1 LNQISG
7 ITQEEEKERN
17 EGIDSVLL
25 ADNSPVNAAPVKS
38 QKTNNS
44 SKQMKEMEAN
54 IQNLMFGT
62 QKTVGAKIQNFDPSN
77 DLFKPAGESQ
87 QKIGGGSL
95 FGD

>member
-38 QKTNNS
+38 QKANNS

-77 DLFKPAGESQ
+77 DLFNPVGESQ

>member
-38 QKTNNS
+38 QKANNS
-44 SKQMKEMEAN
+44 S
-54 IQNLMFGT
+54 
-62 QKTVGAKIQNFDPSN
+62 
-77 DLFKPAGESQ
+77 
-87 QKIGGGSL
+87 
-95 FGD
+95 